1 MVRKTAVWFVLVA
14 GLAAWGCAGSETA
27 ATHDAA
33 PAAPAEPALT
43 AEEAVKSTEAGT
55 EVTLYVTKDGF
66 VPANVHVPAGKPVTL
81 KVTRKTEGTCAT
93 ELVMPAHGIDQPL
106 PLDQAVTMSFTPEES
121 GVLTYAC
128 GMDMIKGTITVD

>member
-1 MVRKTAVWFVLVA
+1 MHRNVAAVFLLTF
-14 GLAAWGCAGSETA
+14 GLAAWGCAGSEPA
-27 ATHDAA
+27 ATNDAA

-43 AEEAVKSTEAGT
+43 AEQAVQTTETGT

-66 VPANVHVPAGKPVTL
+66 VPANVRVPAGKPVTL

-106 PLDQAVTMSFTPEES
+106 PLDQVVTVSFTPDEA

-128 GMDMIKGTITVD
+128 GMDMIKGTVTVD

>member
-1 MVRKTAVWFVLVA
+1 MVRKSAVLGVLILA
-14 GLAAWGCAGSETA
+14 LAAWGCAGSETA
-27 ATHDAA
+27 ATNDAA
-33 PAAPAEPALT
+33 PAPPAEPALT
-43 AEEAVKSTEAGT
+43 AEEAVKTTEAGT

-81 KVTRKTEGTCAT
+81 KVTRMTEGTCAT
-93 ELVMPAHGIDQPL
+93 ELVMPAHGIDQAL
-106 PLDQAVTMSFTPEES
+106 PLDQVVTVNFTPEEA